1 MAIASTDGILGIP
14 CELSLFFGGMQQFNP
29 MLTSQFLAEIT
40 SIFAG
45 HRQIQIP
52 FFKGH
57 KAISGGFADPHAI
70 GTSR

>member
-1 MAIASTDGILGIP
+1 
-14 CELSLFFGGMQQFNP
+14 